1 MRVSYVSPQL
11 AAILRERVIGDLSLD
26 FLVDVAAVGIADLDS
41 ADALLVMAI
50 NQANILPL
58 TRDPAARR
66 RYGDLASPAP
76 DTERR
81 PVSISAIADS
91 LGLPFET
98 ARRHIH
104 RLRAR
109 GACELEAGG
118 VIVPAAFLSSPA
130 YLASVMQVY
139 GRLRSF
145 HHELQAL
152 GVLRPLPEPAFPL
165 EGEGL
170 MRGAARLVSDYL
182 LRVAAGVVR
191 IAGDRV
197 AALALLGAAAGGT
210 ERPGLT
216 AEGLLRPGVRR
227 PVRPAE
233 LSRRLRLP
241 PETTRRQLLRLT
253 REGVVARTPSGFM
266 VTEEM
271 LAGRAWRAVLR
282 ANAGDVQRLFD
293 GLAVRG
299 VIALWQT

>member
-1 MRVSYVSPQL
+1 MSYVSPQL
-11 AAILRERVIGDLSLD
+11 ASILRERVIGDLSLD
-26 FLVDVAAVGIADLDS
+26 FLVDVASLGIADLDS

-58 TRDPAARR
+58 TQDPAARR
-66 RYGDLASPAP
+66 RYGDLAAPAP
-76 DTERR
+76 DDERR
-81 PVSISAIADS
+81 PVSISAIALS

-104 RLRAR
+104 RLSA
-109 GACELEAGG
+109 AGVCAIEERG

-130 YLASVMQVY
+130 YLGSVMQMY

-145 HHELQAL
+145 HDELQAYGL
-152 GVLRPLPEPAFPL
+152 LRPLPERAFPA

-182 LRVAAGVVR
+182 LRVSAGVVR
-191 IAGDRV
+191 IAGDRMS
-197 AALALLGAAAGGT
+197 ALALLGAAAGGT
-210 ERPGLT
+210 DAPTLAGD
-216 AEGLLRPGVRR
+216 GQVRPGVRR

-241 PETTRRQLLRLT
+241 AETTRRQLLRLT
-253 REGVVARTPSGFM
+253 EEGVVARTELGFM

-271 LAGRAWRAVLR
+271 LASRPWRAVLK
-282 ANAGDVQRLFD
+282 ANAADVQRLFD

-299 VIALWQT
+299 VVALWGD